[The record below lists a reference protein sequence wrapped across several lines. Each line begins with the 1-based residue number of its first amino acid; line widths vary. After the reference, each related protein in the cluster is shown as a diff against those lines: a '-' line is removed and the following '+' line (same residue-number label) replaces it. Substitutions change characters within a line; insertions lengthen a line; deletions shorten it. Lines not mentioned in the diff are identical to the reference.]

1 MAPSAEV
8 FPGGSW
14 ERAWSAGEDGEELV
28 VPYEAG
34 GAHATVEGEGELA
47 IELDGAALEPLAIDG
62 PALYELAEH
71 PRHEGH
77 TRRPAPLPRPADL
90 VGELRRRR
98 PLA

>member
-14 ERAWSAGEDGEELV
+14 ERGWSAGDDDEELV

-47 IELDGAALEPLAIDG
+47 IEVDGKAHGPLAIDG
-62 PALYELAEH
+62 PALYRLTEH

-77 TRRPAPLPRPADL
+77 TLVLRPSP
-90 VGELRRRR
+90 GLRIWSVSFAAGV
-98 PLA
+98 P

>member
-14 ERAWSAGEDGEELV
+14 ERAWTAGEDGEELV

-47 IELDGAALEPLAIDG
+47 IELDGDG
-62 PALYELAEH
+62 PRAAGDRRAGALRA
-71 PRHEGH
+71 
-77 TRRPAPLPRPADL
+77 RRAPAPRAHTLVLRPSP
-90 VGELRRRR
+90 GLRIWSVSFAAGV
-98 PLA
+98 P